1 MLIHESIVATRNDD
15 GTTHLAPMGVW
26 ADGDARV
33 LAPFAP
39 STTLT
44 NLRRERCAV
53 INRTDDVRVF
63 AGSLCGRRD
72 WPLCDAERLPLQRL
86 ADALSHAEVEV
97 AEIIEDDVRPRFVC
111 TVVHEANHAPFAG
124 FNRAQAAVIELSIL
138 VSRLDRLP
146 PDKVEREIEYLKI
159 AIEKTAGERE
169 REAWDWLMDKVRK
182 YRARSGGAGD
192 AGGGADVGATARA
205 TTTARPRPTVTTG
218 TRPRE

>member
-1 MLIHESIVATRNDD
+1 MLICESIITTRNGD
-15 GTTHLAPMGVW
+15 GTAHIAPMGVW

-39 STTLT
+39 STTLD
-44 NLRRERCAV
+44 NLRRERCAA
-53 INRTDDVRVF
+53 INRTEDVRVF

-72 WPLCDAERLPLQRL
+72 WPLCDAERLPVQRL

-97 AEIIEDDVRPRFVC
+97 AEIVEDGVRPRFVC
-111 TVVHEANHAPFAG
+111 NVVHEANHAPFAG

-159 AIEKTAGERE
+159 AVDKTAGERE
-169 REAWDWLMDKVRK
+169 REAWDWLMDKVREH
-182 YRARSGGAGD
+182 RAWRERGA
-192 AGGGADVGATARA
+192 AARA
-205 TTTARPRPTVTTG
+205 TAAARPRS
-218 TRPRE
+218 RE

>member
-1 MLIHESIVATRNDD
+1 MLICESIITTRNGD
-15 GTTHLAPMGVW
+15 GTAHIAPMGVW

-39 STTLT
+39 STTLD
-44 NLRRERCAV
+44 NLRRERCAA

-72 WPLCDAERLPLQRL
+72 WPLCDAERLPVQRL

-97 AEIIEDDVRPRFVC
+97 AEIVEDGVRPRFVC
-111 TVVHEANHAPFAG
+111 NVVHEANHAPFAG

-146 PDKVEREIEYLKI
+146 SDKVEREIEYLKI
-159 AIEKTAGERE
+159 AVDKTAGERE
-169 REAWDWLMDKVRK
+169 REAWDWLMDKVRGH
-182 YRARSGGAGD
+182 RARDGIGD
-192 AGGGADVGATARA
+192 GRNHRGIS
-205 TTTARPRPTVTTG
+205 
-218 TRPRE
+218 